1 MRVSENLLPGKENAL
16 SAEYLVVKCHFSSV
30 RMLQKA
36 IEAERRDGKVILSST
51 TPPGGYYL
59 PTEGDA
65 TEVRRFI
72 QTLENRGGEH
82 IENSGE
88 RAKIVARAGRMIV
101 WQVRSLKTV
110 IHQ

>member
-1 MRVSENLLPGKENAL
+1 M
-16 SAEYLVVKCHFSSV
+16 VKCHFSSV

-72 QTLENRGGEH
+72 QTLENRG
-82 IENSGE
+82 ENTL
-88 RAKIVARAGRMIV
+88 KILASARKLLNELGG
-101 WQVRSLKTV
+101 
-110 IHQ
+110 

>member
-59 PTEGDA
+59 PAAGD
-65 TEVRRFI
+65 TMEIRKFI
-72 QTLENRGGEH
+72 RTLENRG
-82 IENSGE
+82 ENTL
-88 RAKIVARAGRMIV
+88 RALESARELLEELEGD
-101 WQVRSLKTV
+101 KN
-110 IHQ
+110 

>member
-59 PTEGDA
+59 PAAGD
-65 TEVRRFI
+65 TMEIRKFI
-72 QTLENRGGEH
+72 RTLENRG
-82 IENSGE
+82 ENTLRVLES
-88 RAKIVARAGRMIV
+88 A
-101 WQVRSLKTV
+101 RSLLDELESDGC
-110 IHQ
+110 